1 MSESNGKGGLV
12 DFVGKYNFYLLFIVL
27 EAASLTLLFKFN
39 SYQGSVWF
47 SAANSVVSSIN
58 GAYTDMVSFFQLREV
73 NSQLTA
79 QNIALQRET
88 DNLRQALITVT
99 KD

>member
-39 SYQGSVWF
+39 KIGRAHV
-47 SAANSVVSSIN
+47 
-58 GAYTDMVSFFQLREV
+58 
-73 NSQLTA
+73 
-79 QNIALQRET
+79 
-88 DNLRQALITVT
+88 
-99 KD
+99 